1 MDMTSIGVGAGGS
14 IGVIALILLFKYLN
28 THKVKII
35 SSCCSFVAE
44 EDRTPQVTPQLPQI
58 KPPT

>member
-1 MDMTSIGVGAGGS
+1 MTSIGVGAGGS

-28 THKVKII
+28 THRIKII
-35 SSCCSFVAE
+35 SSCCSVNME
-44 EDRTPQVTPQLPQI
+44 EDRTPQVTPQILPQI